1 VNQDPNDTENREE
14 PKTET
19 KLEEPEREDEKESR
33 SAPGNLREVSYIVL
47 FVAAVFTV
55 NAMETGSYRTPWPV
69 AVLTALAGIALFVYS
84 WRR

>member
-1 VNQDPNDTENREE
+1 MNQDPNDTENREE

-69 AVLTALAGIALFVYS
+69 AVLTALVGIALFVYS